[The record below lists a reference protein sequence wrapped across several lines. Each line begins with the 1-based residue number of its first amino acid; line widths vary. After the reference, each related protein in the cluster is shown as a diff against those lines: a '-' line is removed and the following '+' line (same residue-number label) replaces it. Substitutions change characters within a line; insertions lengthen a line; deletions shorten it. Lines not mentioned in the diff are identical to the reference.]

1 MKIFTTATL
10 VLLFSISASIATAGG
25 WEKLEYRSK
34 VNESKARSII
44 SALQEC
50 VKLGY
55 PGDKIEIKTVPSA
68 SAEDYDQVDFIVTT
82 ICGIH

>member
-1 MKIFTTATL
+1 MKKFITASL

-50 VKLGY
+50 VNLGY
-55 PGDKIEIKTVPSA
+55 PGDKIEIKTVRAS
-68 SAEDYDQVDFIVTT
+68 SAEDYDQVEFIVTT
-82 ICGIH
+82 TCGIH